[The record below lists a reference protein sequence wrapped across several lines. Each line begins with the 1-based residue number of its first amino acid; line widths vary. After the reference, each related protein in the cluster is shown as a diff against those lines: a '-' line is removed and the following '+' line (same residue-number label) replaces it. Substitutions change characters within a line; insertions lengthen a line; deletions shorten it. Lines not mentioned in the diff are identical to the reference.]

1 MHPILADRE
10 ALVLYLFVFLLIG
23 LALAA
28 IIAVTGNVTWGAS
41 LVFCIPMTLL
51 CGLMSLS
58 SWYVCRSLP
67 LKSTSILR
75 IFGVLFVSAIVSAG
89 LWVLIG
95 EAFSSLLSSLPFFAP
110 MAASYQSQLIL
121 FSSVGLGLYLLSVAV
136 HYLMIT
142 FEQTQDAERRTL
154 ELKILAQ
161 TAELRALQSQVNPHF
176 LFNSLNSISALVTKD
191 PAAARSMTQLLAD
204 FLRQSLKFGTVDSIP
219 LLEEIALCKRFLDI
233 EQVRYGARLRFEQ
246 HIADESRT
254 LAVPPLLLQ
263 PLIENAI
270 VHGISHL
277 VEGGTIVVNAE
288 THGEKL
294 FVSVQNPCDPDRPKT
309 KGNRMGLE
317 NVRKRLLTLSSTD
330 ARLDVNER
338 NGIFMANLVLPA
350 VRA

>member
-10 ALVLYLFVFLLIG
+10 ALILYLFVFLLIG

-28 IIAVTGNVTWGAS
+28 ATTVTASVPWSAS

-58 SWYVCRSLP
+58 SWYVCRSVP

-75 IFGVLFVSAIVSAG
+75 IFGVLFASAIVSAA
-89 LWVLIG
+89 LWILIG
-95 EAFSSLLSSLPFFAP
+95 EIVASLLSNFPFSAS

-136 HYLMIT
+136 HYIMIT
-142 FEQTQDAERRTL
+142 FEQTKEAERRTL

-161 TAELRALQSQVNPHF
+161 TAELRALQFQVNPHF

-204 FLRQSLKFGTVDSIP
+204 FLRQSLKLGMVSSIP
-219 LLEEIALCKRFLDI
+219 LQDEISLCKRFLDI

-246 HIADESRT
+246 VVAADTRA
-254 LAVPPLLLQ
+254 LAIPPLLLQ

-277 VEGGTIVVNAE
+277 VDGGTIVLKAE
-288 THGEKL
+288 VRGEKL
-294 FVSVQNPCDPDRPKT
+294 HISVQNPCDPDRPKT
-309 KGNRMGLE
+309 KGNMMGIE
-317 NVRKRLLTLSSTD
+317 NVRKRLLTLSPTE
-330 ARLDVNER
+330 ARLDVNEH
-338 NGIFMANLVLPA
+338 NGIFIANLTLPA
-350 VRA
+350 IKP